1 MEELETFAQQYEEI
15 GYINNIKSWIQFQK
29 EHTKFFLIFRT
40 TSTSSPQAKS
50 PAGSSAGAVASA
62 STAPGDRTPTAHN
75 KQLQNVKGQDHP
87 PHPSV
92 SRKIH

>member
-1 MEELETFAQQYEEI
+1 MCCPCRAQLE
-15 GYINNIKSWIQFQK
+15 
-29 EHTKFFLIFRT
+29 T

-50 PAGSSAGAVASA
+50 PATSSAGATAGA
-62 STAPGDRTPTAHN
+62 STAQGDRTPTAHN

-92 SRKIH
+92 EEVVYERNRRNL